1 MQVFGVC
8 KAYNYI
14 SHLRTY
20 APTPPTRSRANHRL
34 LFFFGGGGCVCVLL
48 YTRRHV
54 ISHVAAM
61 FGAINAY
68 AVTTNMLSDAEAS
81 SLDEL

>member
-1 MQVFGVC
+1 M
-8 KAYNYI
+8 
-14 SHLRTY
+14 
-20 APTPPTRSRANHRL
+20 
-34 LFFFGGGGCVCVLL
+34 CVLL

-61 FGAINAY
+61 FGATNAY
-68 AVTTNMLSDAEAS
+68 AVKTNMLSDAEAS

>member
-1 MQVFGVC
+1 MQLL
-8 KAYNYI
+8 
-14 SHLRTY
+14 HLP
-20 APTPPTRSRANHRL
+20 ALGPTIVYC
-34 LFFFGGGGCVCVLL
+34 FFLCVGGGGGGRVCVLL

-61 FGAINAY
+61 FGATNAY

>member
-1 MQVFGVC
+1 MQLLHLPALGPTIVYCFFVC
-8 KAYNYI
+8 
-14 SHLRTY
+14 
-20 APTPPTRSRANHRL
+20 
-34 LFFFGGGGCVCVLL
+34 GGGRVCVLL

-61 FGAINAY
+61 FGATNAY

>member
-1 MQVFGVC
+1 MQLLHLPALGPTIVYCFFCVWGV
-8 KAYNYI
+8 
-14 SHLRTY
+14 
-20 APTPPTRSRANHRL
+20 
-34 LFFFGGGGCVCVLL
+34 GGGRVCVLL

-61 FGAINAY
+61 FGATNAY
-68 AVTTNMLSDAEAS
+68 AVTTNILSDAEAS